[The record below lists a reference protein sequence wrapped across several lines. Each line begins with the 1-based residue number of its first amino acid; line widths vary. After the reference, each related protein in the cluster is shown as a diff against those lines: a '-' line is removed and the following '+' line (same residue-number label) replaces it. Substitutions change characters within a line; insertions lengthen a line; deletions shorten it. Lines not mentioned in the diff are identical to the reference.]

1 MNSIL
6 TRLKEHAS
14 SVVVVTLTAA
24 FATALMLAV
33 GAVVAIAESTGLDE
47 VGPVNTILGVIAWVF
62 LGIALYVALMVITN
76 AFATIIAGRR
86 REIALMRLI
95 GSSSHRQ
102 RRVIVREGLA
112 VGLVGAVLGYLIGLA
127 LLQVT
132 LRINASQGLIPDITY
147 PFFTTNLVLP
157 LLTIVGVSS
166 LAAWYGSRAVL
177 SVTPIE
183 AVGAAQPATYEALRT
198 SVTRR
203 VMTALLLIG
212 GLVVMALGIWIG
224 LETPE
229 GLPIAFL
236 GGALSFSGVVT
247 GAVIV
252 LPKLMEWLGAVFR
265 GTAAGRLAVANSR
278 RYPERSARV
287 MIGLVIGV
295 TLVVMFAVAS
305 ETLLTTVSDE
315 MDPMQAQMFAQV
327 MRVIALAF
335 GALIGFSAV
344 LAAIGTANSISLNVL
359 QRTRELGLLRALG
372 LSRSQLRSMVW
383 IESALL
389 AITGIGFGALLG
401 TFYGW
406 AGAQATLGSTVSGGL
421 VSLTVPWPLL
431 LGIVASAA
439 LLVWISSALPSRR
452 AMRLQPVAA
461 LASVH

>member
-47 VGPVNTILGVIAWVF
+47 VGPVNTILGVTAWVF

-95 GSSSHRQ
+95 GSSSRRQ

-198 SVTRR
+198 SITRR

-212 GLVVMALGIWIG
+212 GLVVMALGIWVG

-252 LPKLMEWLGAVFR
+252 LPKLMGWLGAVFR

-389 AITGIGFGALLG
+389 AVTGIGFGALLG

-406 AGAQATLGSTVSGGL
+406 AGAQSSLGSSVAGGL
-421 VSLTVPWPLL
+421 VTLTVPWLL
-431 LGIVASAA
+431 IVVIVICAA
-439 LLVWISSALPSRR
+439 LLVWVSSALPSRR
-452 AMRLQPVAA
+452 AVRLQPVAA
-461 LASVH
+461 LASAH

>member
-47 VGPVNTILGVIAWVF
+47 VGPVNTILGVTAWVF

-95 GSSSHRQ
+95 GSSSRRQ

-198 SVTRR
+198 SITRR

-212 GLVVMALGIWIG
+212 GLVVMALGIWVG

-252 LPKLMEWLGAVFR
+252 LPKLMGWLGAVFR

-389 AITGIGFGALLG
+389 AVTGIGFGALLG

-406 AGAQATLGSTVSGGL
+406 VGAQSSLGSSVAGGL
-421 VSLTVPWPLL
+421 VTLTVPWLL
-431 LGIVASAA
+431 IVVIVICAA
-439 LLVWISSALPSRR
+439 LLVWVSSALPSRR
-452 AMRLQPVAA
+452 AVRLQPVAA
-461 LASVH
+461 LASAH

>member
-95 GSSSHRQ
+95 GSSSRRQ

-132 LRINASQGLIPDITY
+132 LRINASLGLIPDITY

-198 SVTRR
+198 SITRR

-212 GLVVMALGIWIG
+212 GLVVMALGIWVG

-252 LPKLMEWLGAVFR
+252 LPKLMGWLGAVFR

-389 AITGIGFGALLG
+389 AVTGIGFGALLG

-406 AGAQATLGSTVSGGL
+406 AGAQATLGSTVSSGL
-421 VSLTVPWPLL
+421 VSLTMPWPLL

-452 AMRLQPVAA
+452 AVRLQPVAA
-461 LASVH
+461 LASAH